1 MESSSLEAVLNAVL
15 NDYAMQLAVTLSL
28 LVVYILVARFTKP
41 KIEEGADQGRFKD
54 SAAADAFKLIR
65 FFYSVFAVLVLAL
78 IWGFD
83 FRSVVIFTTTTLTLL
98 GVALFASWSIL
109 SNITAYFVLLLH
121 PSYRRGTFI
130 RVIDVDNY
138 AEGYIAELTPFNTK
152 LVTENRE
159 VILYPNNLLLGRPS
173 LVNPRDRLDG
183 VGKLKATSAP
193 EHNSPNT

>member
-1 MESSSLEAVLNAVL
+1 MESSSIEVFLSSLV
-15 NDYAMQLAVTLSL
+15 NDYGLQLGVTLSL
-28 LVVYILVARFTKP
+28 LVVYLLIVRFTKP
-41 KIEEGADQGRFKD
+41 RIEEGADQGRFKD
-54 SAAADAFKLIR
+54 SAASDAFNLIR
-65 FFYSVFAVLVLAL
+65 MFYSVFALLVLAL

-173 LVNPRDRLDG
+173 LINPRDRLDG
-183 VGKLKATSAP
+183 VGKLRQVP
-193 EHNSPNT
+193 EQTASE